1 MPQIGKLTTEA
12 VQALIDAALP
22 WNIPISVYQ
31 TPKAQATWTAVQLN
45 GVLIYLARLNSSG
58 AQNDQIT
65 WDAVLAKG
73 TWTFN
78 LLHCKLT
85 DRGIYSVQFDSVEV
99 GTIDGYYSDVLA
111 NELTNITGIVI
122 PATKKIEIKLKM
134 ATKNASSGGYYGS
147 IQGINL
153 MRTA

>member
-1 MPQIGKLTTEA
+1 MPQIGRLTTEA
-12 VQALIDAALP
+12 VQALIEAALP
-22 WNIPISVYQ
+22 WNIPISVFQ
-31 TPKAQATWTAVQLN
+31 TPKTQVNWTTVQLN
-45 GVLIYLARLNSSG
+45 GALIYLSRLNSSG

-65 WDAVLAKG
+65 WDIVLAKG
-73 TWTFN
+73 TWTFD

-85 DRGIYSVQFDSVEV
+85 DRGIYSIQFDSVEV
-99 GTIDGYYSDVLA
+99 ASIDGYYSDVLA
-111 NELTNITGIVI
+111 NALSTITGIVI